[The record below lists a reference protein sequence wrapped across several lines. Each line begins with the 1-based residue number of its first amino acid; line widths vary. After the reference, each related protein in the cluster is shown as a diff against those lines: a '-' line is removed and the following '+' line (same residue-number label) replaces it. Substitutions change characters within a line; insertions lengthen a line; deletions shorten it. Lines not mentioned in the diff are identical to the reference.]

1 MVTEQP
7 PAQPANATAAGAAA
21 RPSVGSTLVVPFI
34 NSVRQVLSTMA
45 GVQATIG
52 RPHLKGS
59 PAPTYDVSSIIGFS
73 GEVTGAV
80 VVSFQREAAVRI
92 VSAFA
97 GTEISADSPDFADA
111 VGELANMIAGSAK
124 KDLDSVASITVPSV
138 IIGHGHTI
146 AGLSDVPTVVSPC
159 TTPVGSLAVEVSIKQ
174 SKARA

>member
-1 MVTEQP
+1 MVTEH
-7 PAQPANATAAGAAA
+7 
-21 RPSVGSTLVVPFI
+21 R
-34 NSVRQVLSTMA
+34 
-45 GVQATIG
+45 
-52 RPHLKGS
+52 S
-59 PAPTYDVSSIIGFS
+59 PAGERDGRGRSSPPVGRVDARRPVHQLRPPGAEHHGRRAGDDRPAPPEGEPGPDVRRVEHHRVL

-97 GTEISADSPDFADA
+97 GIEISADSPDFADA

-146 AGLSDVPTVVSPC
+146 AGLSDVPTVVIPC